1 MNVIIIIN
9 TYKLNFIIF
18 ASKFNSNN
26 RDYQNNSPFML
37 KISKLETNTF
47 NQVLSFYTQVFIE
60 IFVVSLESLIQ
71 LLRKTKLVFELVVLA

>member
-1 MNVIIIIN
+1 
-9 TYKLNFIIF
+9 
-18 ASKFNSNN
+18 
-26 RDYQNNSPFML
+26 ML

>member
-26 RDYQNNSPFML
+26 RDYQNNSPFTL
-37 KISKLETNTF
+37 KISKLETKTF

-60 IFVVSLESLIQ
+60 IFVVSLESLI
-71 LLRKTKLVFELVVLA
+71 

>member
-26 RDYQNNSPFML
+26 RDYQNNSPFMS
-37 KISKLETNTF
+37 KISKLETKTF
-47 NQVLSFYTQVFIE
+47 NQVLSFYAQVFIE
-60 IFVVSLESLIQ
+60 IFVVSFESLI
-71 LLRKTKLVFELVVLA
+71 